1 MNVDMLYASVGIR
14 EGDVKIDYI
23 VPLDGLSEET
33 FKAAFPD
40 YDEYNGTA
48 YIFRNGGLG
57 RKTKFV
63 PGLTDFLNAH
73 PHE

>member
-1 MNVDMLYASVGIR
+1 MYASVGIR
-14 EGDVKIDYI
+14 ENGEKIDYI
-23 VPLDGLSEET
+23 VPANELSDEI

-48 YIFRNGGLG
+48 YIFRKGLG
-57 RKTKFV
+57 RKTFFV
-63 PGLTDFLNAH
+63 PGLTDYLNAH

>member
-1 MNVDMLYASVGIR
+1 MKVDLLYAEVGIR
-14 EGDVKIDYI
+14 ENGEKIDYV
-23 VPLDGLSEET
+23 VPLSGQSEET

-48 YIFRNGGLG
+48 YIFRTGLG
-57 RKTKFV
+57 RKTLFV
-63 PGLTDFLNAH
+63 PGLTDFLGAH